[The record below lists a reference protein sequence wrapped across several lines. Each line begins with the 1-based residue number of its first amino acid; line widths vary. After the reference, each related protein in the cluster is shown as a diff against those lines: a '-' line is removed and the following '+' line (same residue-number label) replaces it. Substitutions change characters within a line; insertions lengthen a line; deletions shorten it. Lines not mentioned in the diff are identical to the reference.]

1 MRSLHWE
8 FASPCRNKL
17 TMALLQISE
26 PGMSTAPHQ
35 HRLAVGIDLGT
46 TNSLVATVR
55 NSIPEV
61 LNDEDGHSLLPSVVR
76 YLPNGHAHIGYKAQA
91 AQTIDPKNTI
101 ISVKRF
107 MGRGLKDIA
116 YVENLPYDFQDAPGM
131 VQLKTVAGV
140 KSPVEISAQI
150 LATLRQTAEDAL
162 GDELVGAV
170 ITVPAYFDDAQRQA
184 TKDAAQLAGL
194 NVLRLLNEPTAAAI
208 AYGLDNQSEG
218 IFAVYDLGGGTFD
231 ISILKL
237 TKGVFEVLST
247 GGDSA
252 LGGDDF
258 DHRLFCW
265 ICEQAQL
272 APLSDEDTRVLMVKA
287 REAKELLSS
296 QVSTQIDAKLNSGE
310 DVHLALTAA
319 EFVTLT
325 QHLVTKTMTPS
336 RKALRDASLSVD
348 DIDGVVLVGGATRMP
363 HVRKAVGEF
372 FQTTPLANI
381 DPDKVVALGAA
392 VQANLLAGN
401 RAAGDDWLLL
411 DVIPLSLG
419 IETMG
424 GLAEKVIPRNST
436 IPCARAQEFTTFKD
450 GQTALAVH
458 IVQGERELV
467 VDCRSLARFELR
479 GIPPMAAGAARIRVT
494 YQVDADGLL
503 SVSAREMTSGVEAS
517 ITVKPSYGL
526 ADEEIARMLQD
537 SFQSA
542 DEDMLRRALREEQ
555 VEAERIV
562 LATQSALDADS
573 ALLNEQERN
582 DIAELL
588 ARVRDKAQADDH
600 LAIKAAVDALAQGT
614 EEFAARRMDRSVH
627 AALAGKKLDEI

>member
-1 MRSLHWE
+1 
-8 FASPCRNKL
+8 
-17 TMALLQISE
+17 MALLQISE

-61 LNDEDGHSLLPSVVR
+61 LNDQEGRPLLPSIVR
-76 YLPNGHAHIGYKAQA
+76 YLANGRASIGYKAQA
-91 AQTIDPKNTI
+91 AQTTDPKNTVL
-101 ISVKRF
+101 SVKRF

-116 YVENLPYDFQDAPGM
+116 HAENLPYDFLDTPGM
-131 VQLKTVAGV
+131 VQLKTSAGV
-140 KSPVEISAQI
+140 KSPVEISAEI
-150 LATLRQTAEDAL
+150 LATLRQRAEDAL

-184 TKDAAQLAGL
+184 TKDAAHLAGL

-208 AYGLDNQSEG
+208 AYGLDNSSEG
-218 IFAVYDLGGGTFD
+218 TYAVYDLGGGTFD

-265 ICEQAQL
+265 IIEQAAL
-272 APLSDEDTRVLMVKA
+272 APLSDQDTRVLMVKA
-287 REAKELLSS
+287 REAKELLS
-296 QVSTQIDAKLNSGE
+296 TKAETHIDAALSSGE
-310 DVHLALTAA
+310 EVHLTVSAA
-319 EFVTLT
+319 TFIEITK
-325 QHLVTKTMTPS
+325 HLVTKTITPS
-336 RKALRDASLSVD
+336 RKALRDASLAAD

-372 FQTTPLANI
+372 FQTTPLTNI

-392 VQANLLAGN
+392 IQANLLAGN

-424 GLAEKVIPRNST
+424 GLVEKVIPRNST

-450 GQTALAVH
+450 GQTALAIQV
-458 IVQGERELV
+458 VQGERELV
-467 VDCRSLARFELR
+467 SDCRSLAKFELR

-503 SVSAREMTSGVEAS
+503 SVSARELRSGAEAS

-526 ADEEIARMLQD
+526 GDDQVAQMLQD
-537 SFQSA
+537 SFKSA
-542 DEDMLRRALREEQ
+542 DVDMKLRALREEQ
-555 VEAERIV
+555 VEAERIM
-562 LATQSALDADS
+562 LATQSALDADG
-573 ALLNEQERN
+573 ALLLSDMERA
-582 DIAELL
+582 DIIALL
-588 ARVRDKAQADDH
+588 DAVRQQVHGDDH
-600 LAIKAAVDALAQGT
+600 NAIKAAVDSLAQGT
-614 EEFAARRMDRSVH
+614 EEFAARRMDRSVRT
-627 AALAGKKLDEI
+627 ALAGKRLDEIA

>member
-1 MRSLHWE
+1 
-8 FASPCRNKL
+8 
-17 TMALLQISE
+17 MALLQISE

-61 LNDEDGHSLLPSVVR
+61 LQDEDGNTLLPSVVR
-76 YLPNGHAHIGYKAQA
+76 YLPNGHANIGRKAQA
-91 AQTIDPKNTI
+91 AQTTDPKNTI
-101 ISVKRF
+101 VSVKRF

-116 YVENLPYDFQDAPGM
+116 HAENLPYDFQDQPGM
-131 VQLKTVAGV
+131 VQIKTVAGV
-140 KSPVEISAQI
+140 KSPVEVSAQI
-150 LATLRQTAEDAL
+150 LATLRQVAEDAL

-208 AYGLDNQSEG
+208 AYGLDNASEG

-237 TKGVFEVLST
+237 SRGVFEVLST

-258 DHRLFCW
+258 DQRLFCW
-265 ICEQAQL
+265 ISEHAQL
-272 APLSDEDTRVLMVKA
+272 GPLSHEDTSILMVKS

-296 QVSTQIDAKLNSGE
+296 KSETTIDAVLNSGE
-310 DVHLALTAA
+310 QVHLTVSATD
-319 EFVTLT
+319 FVAMT
-325 QHLVTKTMTPS
+325 QHLVGKTITPS
-336 RKALRDASLSVD
+336 KKALRDADLTID

-363 HVRKAVGEF
+363 HIRKAVGDF

-401 RAAGDDWLLL
+401 RAPGDDWLLL

-450 GQTALAVH
+450 GQTAMAIQV
-458 IVQGERELV
+458 VQGERELV
-467 VDCRSLARFELR
+467 SDCRALARFELR

-503 SVSAREMTSGVEAS
+503 SVSAREVTTGVEAS
-517 ITVKPSYGL
+517 INVKPSYGL
-526 ADEEIARMLQD
+526 GDDEVARMLQD

-542 DEDMLRRALREEQ
+542 DADMRARALREEQ
-555 VEAERIV
+555 VDAERIV
-562 LATQSALDADS
+562 LATQSALDVDS
-573 ALLNEQERN
+573 ALLSEDERAAIVQLI
-582 DIAELL
+582 DA
-588 ARVRDKAQADDH
+588 VRSQISSDDQQ
-600 LAIKAAVDALAQGT
+600 AIKAAVDALAQGT

-627 AALAGKKLDEI
+627 EALTGKKLAEIGN

>member
-1 MRSLHWE
+1 
-8 FASPCRNKL
+8 
-17 TMALLQISE
+17 MALLQISE

-61 LNDEDGHSLLPSVVR
+61 LQDEDGNTLLPSVVR
-76 YLPNGHAHIGYKAQA
+76 YLPNGHANIGRKAQA
-91 AQTIDPKNTI
+91 AQTTDPKNTI
-101 ISVKRF
+101 VSVKRF

-116 YVENLPYDFQDAPGM
+116 HAENMPYDFQDQPGM
-131 VQLKTVAGV
+131 VQIKTVAGV
-140 KSPVEISAQI
+140 KSPVEVSAQI
-150 LATLRQTAEDAL
+150 LATLRQVAEDAL

-208 AYGLDNQSEG
+208 AYGLDNASEG

-237 TKGVFEVLST
+237 SRGVFEVLST

-258 DHRLFCW
+258 DQRLFCW
-265 ICEQAQL
+265 ISEHAQL
-272 APLSDEDTRVLMVKA
+272 GPLSHEDTSILMVKA

-296 QVSTQIDAKLNSGE
+296 KSETTIDAVLNSGE
-310 DVHLALTAA
+310 QVHLIVSAA
-319 EFVTLT
+319 DFVAMT
-325 QHLVTKTMTPS
+325 QHLVGKTITPS
-336 RKALRDASLSVD
+336 KKALRDADLTID

-363 HVRKAVGEF
+363 HIRKAVGDF

-401 RAAGDDWLLL
+401 RAPGDDWLLL

-450 GQTALAVH
+450 GQTAMAIQV
-458 IVQGERELV
+458 VQGERELV
-467 VDCRSLARFELR
+467 SDCRALARFELR

-503 SVSAREMTSGVEAS
+503 SVSAREMTTGVEAS
-517 ITVKPSYGL
+517 INVKPSYGL
-526 ADEEIARMLQD
+526 GDDEVARMLQD

-542 DEDMLRRALREEQ
+542 DADMQARALREEQ
-555 VEAERIV
+555 VDAERIV
-562 LATQSALDADS
+562 LATQSALDVDS
-573 ALLNEQERN
+573 ALLSEDERATIVQLI
-582 DIAELL
+582 DA
-588 ARVRDKAQADDH
+588 VRSQIRSEDRS
-600 LAIKAAVDALAQGT
+600 AIKAAVDALAQGT

-627 AALAGKKLDEI
+627 EALTGKKLADIGN